1 MCLILFFSDQ
11 RLSLCHHR
19 SGGLGFGAMRRHI
32 LFSVCLGIWLRILQ
46 PANCFM
52 SRIASSVN
60 TEVHPCKRQSC
71 SLSVLPLWADIG
83 TVVAQLTIAPA
94 AVYYIRNQMQE
105 EVTLLN
111 QKIENIEQ
119 SNQNIT
125 QMSLENDQ
133 INSRSFAGNMKG
145 AVGAYQKLYSNLM
158 GKVNNVMINSD
169 NRADFN
175 QKLKK
180 SIATLQSLENDIL
193 KLKNDDQEIE
203 KEMGFSFQDMRNEIE
218 GLLRKESERGKY
230 VGFMR
235 FFSYHL
241 CSYVM

>member
-1 MCLILFFSDQ
+1 
-11 RLSLCHHR
+11 
-19 SGGLGFGAMRRHI
+19 MRRHI
-32 LFSVCLGIWLRILQ
+32 LFSVCVGIWLRILQ
-46 PANCFM
+46 PANCFTN
-52 SRIASSVN
+52 SVASSAN
-60 TEVHPCKRQSC
+60 SELHQCKRQSC

-105 EVTLLN
+105 EVISLS

-125 QMSLENDQ
+125 QMTLENDQ

-158 GKVNNVMINSD
+158 GKVNNVMINND

-175 QKLKK
+175 QKLKT

-193 KLKNDDQEIE
+193 KLKNDDVEIE

-218 GLLRKESERGKY
+218 GLLRKESERGKHLLIIF
-230 VGFMR
+230 VVI
-235 FFSYHL
+235 YHIIL
-241 CSYVM
+241 RYHVILLICLSPGQLLIL

>member
-1 MCLILFFSDQ
+1 MWLIQSVGDQ
-11 RLSLCHHR
+11 PLSLCHHR
-19 SGGLGFGAMRRHI
+19 GGGSGFGAMRRHI
-32 LFSVCLGIWLRILQ
+32 LFSACLGIWLRILQ
-46 PANCFM
+46 PANCFTN
-52 SRIASSVN
+52 RIASSVS
-60 TEVHPCKRQSC
+60 TDVHRCKRQSC
-71 SLSVLPLWADIG
+71 SLSVLPIWADIG

-105 EVTLLN
+105 EVISLS

-125 QMSLENDQ
+125 QMTLENDQ

-158 GKVNNVMINSD
+158 GKVNNVMINND

-175 QKLKK
+175 QKLKT

-193 KLKNDDQEIE
+193 KLKNDDVEIE

-218 GLLRKESERGKY
+218 GLLRKESERGK
-230 VGFMR
+230 
-235 FFSYHL
+235 FSV
-241 CSYVM
+241 VM